1 MSLPIILG
9 ADTIQVGM
17 YITVL
22 AHKPITHERLG
33 NIFGMFDPADSWKGD
48 GSGNGTSVA
57 TVQDRSYQGDV
68 LKVEAINYPFVS
80 TRRESEY
87 KHNRTQITLDMR
99 ESSLMQLTED
109 FVRSACP
116 YLFND

>member
-33 NIFGMFDPADSWKGD
+33 NIFGMFDPADSWRAMEAEQTLLPFKI
-48 GSGNGTSVA
+48 VA
-57 TVQDRSYQGDV
+57 IR
-68 LKVEAINYPFVS
+68 AMF
-80 TRRESEY
+80 
-87 KHNRTQITLDMR
+87 
-99 ESSLMQLTED
+99 
-109 FVRSACP
+109 
-116 YLFND
+116 